1 MPKIRQNSPIKV
13 KSSKKENVTQ
23 HDETSLDVLSDA
35 AEALAHKE
43 DGVDLQLRDDER
55 KAAMNVQSDPT
66 SAYNCQ
72 RKRRSVIKRNY
83 RQMLEGDE
91 VIQKT
96 I

>member
-13 KSSKKENVTQ
+13 RSSKKENVAQ
-23 HDETSLDVLSDA
+23 YDETPLDVLSDA

-43 DGVDLQLRDDER
+43 DGIDLELRDNER
-55 KAAMNVQSDPT
+55 KAAINVQSDPT
-66 SAYNCQ
+66 SAINSQ